1 MSATPR
7 TAADR
12 SPWAGRAHELGR
24 RIAAATDAQ
33 AVAVIGIFF
42 VVLAA
47 LSRQAW
53 GSPSVDAGHELA
65 VASMIAEGHQPYADI
80 RYFYGPLGV
89 YALGGTFAVFGAS
102 FTTAFAFG
110 LVQAAAI
117 CAAFYLLARRL
128 LDVVTACIAT
138 LIVAAIGF
146 SGTAF
151 NFVLPHTNSA
161 TFGLLTTL
169 LMLLAL
175 SHKRLVLASLAAGLV
190 CLTRPEFAAIAVLTL
205 GAYLLGTWRQEG
217 RGATLRA
224 LPRLAL
230 PVLLVAGVVYAVLA
244 AEAGASQ
251 LFTENLWP
259 VKMLSSAGF
268 ASQEAWAPKSFEGL
282 VATLARAGT
291 YLLLFGSVVA
301 AAVLVAREHTTGERI
316 KALWP
321 IPLAIVSI
329 GFVDLAWR
337 VLGIWEPA
345 REAVQEELSHLIIG
359 MSWLPALGFIA
370 CVLLAIR
377 FLKGK
382 SAPITGNWAF
392 DLALVACAAALGA
405 RAYDAFTA
413 EGSYAPY
420 YAPPLVLLLA
430 VLHDRVAKRWPQ
442 ARAAAALALLAVAV
456 GLAAYAEG
464 ALYPNESTVVHTERG
479 SFKTTAAAAPVLQST
494 LNWIDSH
501 TESGEAVLAVPADAG
516 IDFMSDRK
524 VALYNPMF
532 LPGLLYDRAEEM
544 EAIARL
550 KAEGVRYA
558 VVDKRNFD
566 RYPQEKFGIE
576 YNRPF
581 AAWIERDPPVA
592 EFGDGARVGG
602 ENPATSFTI
611 YEITGEGANG

>member
-7 TAADR
+7 TAAGR
-12 SPWAGRAHELGR
+12 SSWGGRELGR
-24 RIAAATDAQ
+24 RLAAATDAQ
-33 AVAVIGIFF
+33 AAALIGLFF
-42 VVLAA
+42 LVLAV
-47 LSRQAW
+47 LSWRAW
-53 GSPSVDAGHELA
+53 GSPSVDAGHELT
-65 VASMIAEGHQPYADI
+65 VAAMIAEGHQPYADI

-117 CAAFYLLARRL
+117 VAVFYLLARRL
-128 LDVVTACIAT
+128 LDVLTAAVAT

-175 SHKRLVLASLAAGLV
+175 SHKRLALASVAAGLV

-217 RGATLRA
+217 WGPTLRA

-230 PVLLVAGVVYAVLA
+230 PGLLVAGVVYGVLA
-244 AEAGASQ
+244 AEVGASR
-251 LFTENLWP
+251 LFTENIWP
-259 VKMLSSAGF
+259 VKMLRVAGF
-268 ASQEAWAPKSFEGL
+268 ASQEAWAPRDLESV
-282 VATLARAGT
+282 VATLARAGA
-291 YLLLFGSVVA
+291 YLTLFAGVIA
-301 AAVLVAREHTTGERI
+301 AAVLVARERTTGERI

-321 IPLAIVSI
+321 LPFAVVLI

-337 VLGIWEPA
+337 VLGVWEPA
-345 REAVQEELSHLIIG
+345 RAAVQEELGHLIIG
-359 MSWLPALGFIA
+359 MSWLPALGFLA
-370 CVLLAIR
+370 CALLAVR
-377 FLKGK
+377 FLRGK

-420 YAPPLVLLLA
+420 YAPPLVLVLA
-430 VLHDRVAKRWPQ
+430 VLHDRVARRWPQ
-442 ARAAAALALLAVAV
+442 ARAAAILALLAVAV

-464 ALYPNESTVVHTERG
+464 ALYPHQSTVVHTERG
-479 SFKTTAAAAPVLQST
+479 SFKTAAAAAPALQGT

-501 TESGEAVLAVPADAG
+501 TAPGEAVLAVPADAG
-516 IDFMSDRK
+516 IDFMSDRR
-524 VALYNPMF
+524 VPLYDPMF
-532 LPGLLYDRAEEM
+532 LPGLLYSHREEG

-550 KAEGVRYA
+550 EAEGVRYA

-566 RYPQEKFGIE
+566 NYAYEKFGVE

-581 AAWIERDPPVA
+581 AAWIERGGAPVA

-602 ENPATSFTI
+602 ENPATSFAI
-611 YEITGEGANG
+611 YDIGGKE

>member
-1 MSATPR
+1 MSATPS
-7 TAADR
+7 TE
-12 SPWAGRAHELGR
+12 AGRSAWGARTRELGR
-24 RIAAATDAQ
+24 RIEAATDAQ
-33 AVAVIGIFF
+33 AAVVIGVFF
-42 VVLAA
+42 VILAA
-47 LSRQAW
+47 LSWGAW
-53 GSPSVDAGHELA
+53 GSPSVDAGHEMT
-65 VASMIAEGHQPYADI
+65 VASMIAEGHQPYVDI

-117 CAAFYLLARRL
+117 CAVFYLLARRL
-128 LDVVTACIAT
+128 LDVVTACVAT

-217 RGATLRA
+217 WGPTLRA
-224 LPRLAL
+224 LPRLAI
-230 PVLLVAGVVYAVLA
+230 PGLLLAGIVYTELA
-244 AEAGASQ
+244 AEAGASL

-259 VKMLSSAGF
+259 VKMLSAAGF
-268 ASQEAWAPKSFEGL
+268 ASQEAWAPKTFEGL
-282 VATLARAGT
+282 VATLARAGAYIT
-291 YLLLFGSVVA
+291 LLGSVVA
-301 AAVLVAREHTTGERI
+301 AAVLVAREHTAGERI

-321 IPLAIVSI
+321 LPFAVVLI
-329 GFVDLAWR
+329 GFVDLVWR

-359 MSWLPALGFIA
+359 MSWLPALGFLA
-370 CVLLAIR
+370 CVLIAVR

-442 ARAAAALALLAVAV
+442 ARAVATLALLAVAV

-464 ALYPNESTVVHTERG
+464 ALYPHEDTVVHTARG
-479 SFKTTAAAAPVLQST
+479 SFKTTAASAPALQGT
-494 LNWIDSH
+494 LDWIDSH
-501 TESGEAVLAVPADAG
+501 TEPGEAVLAVPADAG

-532 LPGLLYDRAEEM
+532 LPGLLYSHREER
-544 EAIARL
+544 EAIAQL
-550 KAEGVRYA
+550 EAEGVRYA

-566 RYPQEKFGIE
+566 NYPHEKFGIE

-581 AAWIERDPPVA
+581 AAWIERNGPPVA
-592 EFGDGARVGG
+592 EFGNGTRVGG
-602 ENPATSFTI
+602 ENPATSFKI
-611 YEITGEGANG
+611 YPIGGER

>member
-1 MSATPR
+1 
-7 TAADR
+7 
-12 SPWAGRAHELGR
+12 ELGR

-33 AVAVIGIFF
+33 AAAVIGIFF
-42 VVLAA
+42 VILAA
-47 LSRQAW
+47 LSWQAW
-53 GSPSVDAGHELA
+53 GSPSVDAGHELT
-65 VASMIAEGHQPYADI
+65 VASMIAEGHQPYLDI

-117 CAAFYLLARRL
+117 CAVFYLLARRL
-128 LDVVTACIAT
+128 LDVVTACVAT

-175 SHKRLVLASLAAGLV
+175 SHKRLVLASVAAGLV

-217 RGATLRA
+217 WGPTLRA
-224 LPRLAL
+224 LPRLAI
-230 PVLLVAGVVYAVLA
+230 PGLLLAGVVYTVLA
-244 AEAGASQ
+244 AEAGASL

-259 VKMLSSAGF
+259 VKMLRVAGF
-268 ASQEAWAPKSFEGL
+268 ASQEAWAPKSLEGL
-282 VATLARAGT
+282 VATLARAGA

-301 AAVLVAREHTTGERI
+301 AAVLVARERTTGERI

-321 IPLAIVSI
+321 LPFAVVLI

-345 REAVQEELSHLIIG
+345 REAVQEEMSHLIIG

-370 CVLLAIR
+370 CVLLAMR

-430 VLHDRVAKRWPQ
+430 VLHDRVSKRWPQ
-442 ARAAAALALLAVAV
+442 ARAAVTLALLAVAV
-456 GLAAYAEG
+456 GLAAYAAG
-464 ALYPNESTVVHTERG
+464 ALYPHQGTVVHTERG
-479 SFKTTAAAAPVLQST
+479 SFKTTAASAPALQGT

-501 TESGEAVLAVPADAG
+501 TEPGEAVLAVPADAG
-516 IDFMSDRK
+516 IDFMADRK

-532 LPGLLYDRAEEM
+532 LPGLLYSQREER

-550 KAEGVRYA
+550 EAEDARYA

-566 RYPQEKFGIE
+566 NYPDEKFGVE

-581 AAWIERDPPVA
+581 AAWIERKGAPVA

-602 ENPATSFTI
+602 ENPATSFAI
-611 YEITGEGANG
+611 YDIGGPG

>member
-7 TAADR
+7 TEVSR
-12 SPWAGRAHELGR
+12 STWGGRADELGR
-24 RIAAATDAQ
+24 RVAAATDAQ
-33 AVAVIGIFF
+33 AAAVIGAFF

-47 LSRQAW
+47 LSWQAW
-53 GSPSVDAGHELA
+53 GSPSVDAGHELS
-65 VASMIAEGHQPYADI
+65 VASMIAEGHQPYVDI

-89 YALGGTFAVFGAS
+89 YALGGAFAVFGTS

-117 CAAFYLLARRL
+117 VGVFYLLARRL
-128 LDVVTACIAT
+128 LDVVTACVAT
-138 LIVAAIGF
+138 LVVAAIGF

-175 SHKRLVLASLAAGLV
+175 SHRRLALASLAAGLV
-190 CLTRPEFAAIAVLTL
+190 CLTRPEFAAIAALTL

-217 RGATLRA
+217 WGPTLRA

-230 PVLLVAGVVYAVLA
+230 PGLLLAGIVYAVLA

-259 VKMLSSAGF
+259 VKMLRAAGF
-268 ASQEAWAPKSFEGL
+268 ASQEAWAPKSVEGL
-282 VATLARAGT
+282 VATLARAGA
-291 YLLLFGSVVA
+291 YLTLFGGVVA
-301 AAVLVAREHTTGERI
+301 AGVLVAREQATGERV

-321 IPLAIVSI
+321 LPFAVVLI

-337 VLGIWEPA
+337 VLGVWEPA
-345 REAVQEELSHLIIG
+345 REAVQEELGHLIIG

-370 CVLLAIR
+370 CVLVAVR
-377 FLKGK
+377 FLKGR

-430 VLHDRVAKRWPQ
+430 VLHDRVARRWPQ
-442 ARAAAALALLAVAV
+442 ARAAAALALLTVAL
-456 GLAAYAEG
+456 GLAAYAQG
-464 ALYPNESTVVHTERG
+464 ALYPHQSTLVHTERG
-479 SFKTTAAAAPVLQST
+479 SFKTTAAAAPALQGT
-494 LNWIDSH
+494 LDWIDSH
-501 TESGEAVLAVPADAG
+501 TAPGEAVLAVPADAG
-516 IDFMSDRK
+516 IDFMADRK
-524 VALYNPMF
+524 VALYDPMF
-532 LPGLLYDRAEEM
+532 LPGLLYDHAEER

-550 KAEGVRYA
+550 EAEDVRYA

-566 RYPQEKFGIE
+566 NYPREKFGVE

-581 AAWIERDPPVA
+581 AAWIEREGAPVA

-602 ENPATSFTI
+602 ENPATSFAI
-611 YEITGEGANG
+611 YDIGGQG

>member
-7 TAADR
+7 TAAGR
-12 SPWAGRAHELGR
+12 PSSAGRELAR

-33 AVAVIGIFF
+33 AAAAIGVFF
-42 VVLAA
+42 LVLAV
-47 LSRQAW
+47 LSWQAW
-53 GSPSVDAGHELA
+53 GSPAVDAGHELT
-65 VASMIAEGHQPYADI
+65 VASMVAEGHQPYGDI

-89 YALGGTFAVFGAS
+89 YALGGTFALFGTS

-117 CAAFYLLARRL
+117 VGAFYLLARRL
-128 LDVVTACIAT
+128 LDVVTAAVAT
-138 LIVAAIGF
+138 LIVVAIGF

-175 SHKRLVLASLAAGLV
+175 SHKRLVLASIAAGFV
-190 CLTRPEFAAIAVLTL
+190 CLTRPEFAAIAALTL
-205 GAYLLGTWRQEG
+205 GAYLLGVWRQEG
-217 RGATLRA
+217 WGPVLRA

-230 PVLLVAGVVYAVLA
+230 PGLLVAALVYGVLA
-244 AEAGASQ
+244 AEVGASR
-251 LFTENLWP
+251 LLTENIWP
-259 VKMLSSAGF
+259 VKFLRVAGF
-268 ASQEAWAPKSFEGL
+268 ASQEAWAPKNLESV

-291 YLLLFGSVVA
+291 YLTLFGSVVA
-301 AAVLVAREHTTGERI
+301 AAVLVAREDRTSERI

-321 IPLAIVSI
+321 LPFAVVLI

-337 VLGIWEPA
+337 VLGVWEPA
-345 REAVQEELSHLIIG
+345 REAVQEELTHLIIG

-370 CVLLAIR
+370 CALLAVR
-377 FLKGK
+377 FFRGK
-382 SAPITGNWAF
+382 SAPITGNWPF
-392 DLALVACAAALGA
+392 DLALVVCAAALGA

-430 VLHDRVAKRWPQ
+430 VLHDRVAKRRPQ
-442 ARAAAALALLAVAV
+442 ARVAATLGLLAVAI
-456 GLAAYAEG
+456 GLAAYAQG
-464 ALYPNESTVVHTERG
+464 ALYPHEDTIVHTERG
-479 SFKTTAAAAPVLQST
+479 SFKTTAAAAPALQGT

-501 TESGEAVLAVPADAG
+501 TEPGEAVLAVPADAG
-516 IDFMSDRK
+516 IDFMSDRR
-524 VALYNPMF
+524 VPLYNPMF
-532 LPGLLYDRAEEM
+532 LPGLLYDHAEER
-544 EAIARL
+544 EAIQRL
-550 KAEGVRYA
+550 EAEGVRYA

-566 RYPQEKFGIE
+566 NYPHERFGIE

-581 AAWIERDPPVA
+581 AAWIERHGAPVA

-602 ENPATSFTI
+602 ENPATSFAI
-611 YEITGEGANG
+611 YDIRGTR

>member
-1 MSATPR
+1 MSVTPR
-7 TAADR
+7 TEAGR
-12 SPWAGRAHELGR
+12 SPWGGRAHEVAR

-33 AVAVIGIFF
+33 AAAVIGVFF

-47 LSRQAW
+47 LSWGAW
-53 GSPSVDAGHELA
+53 GSPSVDAGHELT
-65 VASMIAEGHQPYADI
+65 VASMIAEGHQPYLDI

-128 LDVVTACIAT
+128 LDVVTACVAT

-217 RGATLRA
+217 WGPTLRA
-224 LPRLAL
+224 LPRLAI
-230 PVLLVAGVVYAVLA
+230 PGLLIAGGVYAVLA

-268 ASQEAWAPKSFEGL
+268 ASQEAWAPKSLEGL
-282 VATLARAGT
+282 VATLARAGA
-291 YLLLFGSVVA
+291 YLTLFGSVVA

-321 IPLAIVSI
+321 LPFAVVLI

-370 CVLLAIR
+370 CVLLAVR

-442 ARAAAALALLAVAV
+442 ARAAATLALLAVAL

-464 ALYPNESTVVHTERG
+464 ALYPHEDTVVHTARG
-479 SFKTTAAAAPVLQST
+479 TFKTTAASAPALQGT

-501 TESGEAVLAVPADAG
+501 TEPGEAVLAVPADAG

-532 LPGLLYDRAEEM
+532 LPGLLYSHREEG
-544 EAIARL
+544 EAIAQL
-550 KAEGVRYA
+550 EAEGVRYA

-566 RYPQEKFGIE
+566 NYPHEKFGIE

-581 AAWIERDPPVA
+581 AAWIERRGAPVA

-602 ENPATSFTI
+602 ENPATSFAI
-611 YEITGEGANG
+611 YDIGGER

>member
-1 MSATPR
+1 MSVTPR
-7 TAADR
+7 TETGR
-12 SPWAGRAHELGR
+12 SPWAGRAHEVGR

-33 AVAVIGIFF
+33 AAAVIGVFF
-42 VVLAA
+42 VILAA
-47 LSRQAW
+47 LSWQAW
-53 GSPSVDAGHELA
+53 GSPSVDAGHELT

-110 LVQAAAI
+110 LIQAAAI
-117 CAAFYLLARRL
+117 CAAFYLLSRRL
-128 LDVVTACIAT
+128 LDVATSCIAT

-217 RGATLRA
+217 WGPTLRA
-224 LPRLAL
+224 
-230 PVLLVAGVVYAVLA
+230 VLA
-244 AEAGASQ
+244 HEAGASQ

-268 ASQEAWAPKSFEGL
+268 ASQEAWAPKTLEGL
-282 VATLARAGT
+282 VAIIARAGV

-301 AAVLVAREHTTGERI
+301 AAVLVAREHKTSERI

-321 IPLAIVSI
+321 IPFALVLI

-337 VLGIWEPA
+337 VIGIWEPT
-345 REAVQEELSHLIIG
+345 REAIQEELTHLIIG
-359 MSWLPALGFIA
+359 MSWLPTLGFIA
-370 CVLLAIR
+370 CVLLAVR
-377 FLKGK
+377 FFKGK

-442 ARAAAALALLAVAV
+442 ARAAAGLALLAVAV
-456 GLAAYAEG
+456 GLAAYAQG
-464 ALYPNESTVVHTERG
+464 ALYPHENTLVHTERG
-479 SFKTTAAAAPVLQST
+479 SFKTTAASAPVLQST

-501 TESGEAVLAVPADAG
+501 TEPGEAVLAVPADAG

-532 LPGLLYDRAEEM
+532 LPGLLYDHAEER
-544 EAIARL
+544 EAIAQL
-550 KAEGVRYA
+550 EAEGVRYA

-566 RYPQEKFGIE
+566 NYPHEKFGVE

-581 AAWIERDPPVA
+581 AAWIERKPPVA
-592 EFGDGARVGG
+592 EFGDGKRVGG

-611 YEITGEGANG
+611 YEISSGGGNG